1 MNHFSCP
8 RNTPCVPLQIVRNTS
23 LDFLIPLFWNGVPW
37 IPHILSLYFVS
48 ELSQKSG
55 AVSVSPDATDLCS
68 AIRLSSFLPKQTF
81 ISAKNLFSHQ
91 LKYSPSAFF
100 QLPITSFHCKH
111 SQRKIARDFSFEQT
125 NWRHYL
131 ILAACDTKP
140 GFMIGWLNVMC
151 AFFQLVTGRRAG
163 RQGWDRN
170 GQ

>member
-1 MNHFSCP
+1 MNHLSCP

-81 ISAKNLFSHQ
+81 ISSQEYIFAPPQFSKDAWAKRFTWMLT
-91 LKYSPSAFF
+91 PSAFF
-100 QLPITSFHCKH
+100 QSQLFPMTSFHCKH
-111 SQRKIARDFSFEQT
+111 RHSSVWIQAKIYDQMTQRDVCLFSSFWQ
-125 NWRHYL
+125 
-131 ILAACDTKP
+131 AV
-140 GFMIGWLNVMC
+140 G
-151 AFFQLVTGRRAG
+151 QAG
-163 RQGWDRN
+163 QN